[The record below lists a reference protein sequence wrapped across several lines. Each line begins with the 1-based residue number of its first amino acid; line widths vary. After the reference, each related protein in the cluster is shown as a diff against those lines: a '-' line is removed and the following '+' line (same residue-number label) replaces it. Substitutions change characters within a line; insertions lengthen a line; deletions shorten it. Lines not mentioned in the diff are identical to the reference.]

1 MAGQI
6 ALAGLALL
14 KEFIS
19 AGASYLACREHE
31 RTEREKIAAQLE
43 AYITA
48 INSNY
53 SMYSKILDAN
63 QANAMRV
70 YDMAENL
77 LKDSSVYTNPILLQG
92 ILTFVQNT
100 HSENSAKMIA
110 LTNAVASTKL
120 PRIG

>member
-6 ALAGLALL
+6 AVAGAALL

-19 AGASYLACREHE
+19 AGFSYLACREHE
-31 RTEREKIAAQLE
+31 KTEREKIAAQLE

-48 INSNY
+48 MNSNY

>member
-63 QANAMRV
+63 QTNAMRV

-92 ILTFVQNT
+92 ILTFVQKT